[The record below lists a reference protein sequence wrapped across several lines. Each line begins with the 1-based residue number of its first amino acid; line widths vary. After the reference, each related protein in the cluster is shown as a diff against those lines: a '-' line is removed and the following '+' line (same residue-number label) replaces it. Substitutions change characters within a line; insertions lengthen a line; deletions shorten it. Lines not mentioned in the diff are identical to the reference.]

1 MSETTPQ
8 QRLTALTK
16 ELDDSLQ
23 KATALDAV
31 IAERRARSVKLQTN
45 ISQALYRMGLQP
57 KVEAYMLSLQQR
69 VHQRSV
75 GLYEQ
80 LLTALVQDVLPENPH
95 PISLELDT
103 DKGLPA
109 LSIQLGKNEFA
120 QDIYEDTGGSL
131 TNVVSSGLRFVA
143 LARSNLRRFLVLDEP
158 DCWIE
163 SWRVPRFADILSEM
177 ATRIHVQGIL
187 ISHHQDSAFINLPD
201 RMKLEK
207 NANGII
213 EVRKSRTAVWADDKA
228 PGIRWIRLERFM
240 SHLDTKLELG
250 PGINVLSGANHIG
263 KSAIVNALRVFCYHQ
278 GADRHIMHGH
288 DNFVISIGIEDG
300 QVLTCTRVRKGGRK
314 TVYSYMNPSM
324 KEPRV
329 EPADKAKVPEFVVNA
344 LNIQKLNDLDIQLS
358 HQKMPVFLLNEPKTK
373 QAALLSAGMESDHVR
388 TMLKDYKSWMDGDR
402 GIVRNDE
409 KEMLVLKKGLDE
421 WDAQFAGAALADQGL
436 NLQTMRANLEQSIE
450 RVAHMEELVRTMQ
463 YADAL
468 EAALPAQTLIDAPML
483 TPTDGMRSLAQVWKT
498 ALLRTECEPTMTAP
512 VAPSTEAVVEQ
523 ASMLRNWKGAEK
535 RAAFLEQALT
545 MAAPQEPKLDT
556 RGLAEVATAW
566 QAAETQCTKAEENQ
580 TRAAN
585 DLVRAQEELD
595 ALLAQTGGTCPLC
608 HQGWPHAHEEGQE
621 TA

>member
-1 MSETTPQ
+1 MSEATLQ
-8 QRLTALTK
+8 QRLTVLAK
-16 ELDDSLQ
+16 ELDGSLQ
-23 KATALDAV
+23 TATALDAV
-31 IAERRARSVKLQTN
+31 IAERRTRSVKLQTN
-45 ISQALYRMGLQP
+45 IAEALYRMGLQP

-80 LLTALVQDVLPENPH
+80 PLTALVQDVLPENSH
-95 PISLELDT
+95 PISLILDT
-103 DKGLPA
+103 EKGLPS
-109 LSIQLGKNEFA
+109 LNIQLGKNEFA

-163 SWRVPRFADILSEM
+163 SWRVPRFADILSDM

-207 NANGII
+207 GSNGTI
-213 EVRKSRTAVWADDKA
+213 EVRKSRIAVWANNKI

-288 DNFVISIGIEDG
+288 DNFVLSIGIEDD

-314 TVYSYMNPSM
+314 TVYSYMNPTM

-329 EPADKAKVPEFVVNA
+329 EPADKSKAPDFVVDC

-373 QAALLSAGMESDHVR
+373 QASLLSAGMEADHVR
-388 TMLKDYKSWMDGDR
+388 TMHKDYKSWLDGDR
-402 GIVRNDE
+402 GIIRSDE
-409 KEMLVLKKGLDE
+409 KEMLALKKGLDE
-421 WDAQFAGAALADQGL
+421 WDEKFAGAALADKGL
-436 NLQTMRANLEQSIE
+436 QLQTMRANLDQSIE
-450 RVAHMEELVRTMQ
+450 RVAHMSNLIRALQ
-463 YADAL
+463 YADEL
-468 EAALPAQTLIDAPML
+468 ESALPAIATFDAPALM
-483 TPTDGMRSLAQVWKT
+483 PTDGMRTLASAWE
-498 ALLRTECEPTMTAP
+498 AAAARTQCEPSVTAP
-512 VAPSTEAVVEQ
+512 VAPTTEHLMAL
-523 ASMLRNWKGAEK
+523 AGMLRTWRGSDK
-535 RAAFLEQALT
+535 RATFLEQALT
-545 MAAPQEPKLDT
+545 MQAPKEPMLDIRT
-556 RGLAEVATAW
+556 LGEVALVW
-566 QAAETQCTKAEENQ
+566 RAAETQREKAQ
-580 TRAAN
+580 TAESQAGQS
-585 DLVRAQEELD
+585 LERAQKELD
-595 ALLAQTGGTCPLC
+595 ELLAQTGGMCPLC
-608 HQGWPHAHEEGQE
+608 HQGWPHAHAEK
-621 TA
+621 

>member
-1 MSETTPQ
+1 MSEASLPF
-8 QRLTALTK
+8 RLAALTR
-16 ELDDSLQ
+16 ELDASLQ
-23 KATALDAV
+23 TATSLDAV
-31 IAERRARSVKLQTN
+31 IAERRARSVKLQSN
-45 ISQALYRMGLQP
+45 VAQALYRMGLQP
-57 KVEAYMLSLQQR
+57 KVEAYMLCLQQR

-80 LLTALVQDVLPENPH
+80 LLTALVQDVLPENPY
-95 PISLELDT
+95 PVSLELDT
-103 DKGLPA
+103 DKGLPS

-163 SWRVPRFADILSEM
+163 SWRVPRFADILSDM

-207 NANGII
+207 NSTGTI
-213 EVRKSRTAVWADDKA
+213 EVRKSRTAVWPDDKT

-288 DNFVISIGIEDG
+288 DNFVISIGIENG
-300 QVLTCTRVRKGGRK
+300 KVLTCTRVRKGARK
-314 TVYSYMNPSM
+314 TVYSYIDPTM
-324 KEPRV
+324 KDPRV
-329 EPADKAKVPEFVVNA
+329 EPAEKAKVPDFVVQA

-373 QAALLSAGMESDHVR
+373 QASLLSAGMEADHVR
-388 TMLKDYKSWMDGDR
+388 SMLKDYKSWLDGDR

-409 KEMLVLKKGLDE
+409 KELLSLKKGLDE
-421 WDAQFAGAALADQGL
+421 WDAKFAGAALADQGL
-436 NLQTMRANLEQSIE
+436 QLQQMRTKLAQSLE
-450 RVAHMEELVRTMQ
+450 RVTLMEQLIRTMQ
-463 YADAL
+463 YADEL
-468 EAALPAQTLIDAPML
+468 ESALPARVTLDAPSL
-483 TPTDGMRSLAQVWKT
+483 VPSDGMEQLAQTWQT
-498 ALLRTECEPTMTAP
+498 ALAKAQCEPTLTAP
-512 VAPSTEAVVEQ
+512 AHPSTDTLVAL
-523 ASMLRNWKGAEK
+523 ASMLRTWKSAEK
-535 RAAFLEQALT
+535 RAVFLEEALT
-545 MAAPQEPKLDT
+545 MQTPQEPKLDMRALGET
-556 RGLAEVATAW
+556 VQTW
-566 QAAETQCTKAEENQ
+566 QSAVEQQAKAESAEK
-580 TRAAN
+580 AAG
-585 DLVRAQEELD
+585 DALIQAQKELD
-595 ALLAQTGGTCPLC
+595 ELLAQTGGTCPLC
-608 HQGWPHAHEEGQE
+608 HQGWPHAHDKKDI
-621 TA
+621 A

>member
-1 MSETTPQ
+1 MSEATLQ
-8 QRLTALTK
+8 QRVGTLAK
-16 ELDDSLQ
+16 ELDTSLQ
-23 KATALDAV
+23 TATALDAV
-31 IAERRARSVKLQTN
+31 IAERRARSVKLQAN
-45 ISQALYRMGLQP
+45 IAEALYRMGLQP

-207 NANGII
+207 NANGTI
-213 EVRKSRTAVWADDKA
+213 EVRKSRTAVWDDDKK

-288 DNFVISIGIEDG
+288 DNFVLSIGIEGG

-329 EPADKAKVPEFVVNA
+329 EPADKAKVPDFVVQA

-373 QAALLSAGMESDHVR
+373 QASLLSAGMESDHVR
-388 TMLKDYKSWMDGDR
+388 TMHKDYKSWLDGDR
-402 GIVRNDE
+402 GIIRNDE
-409 KEMLVLKKGLDE
+409 KEMLALKKGLDE
-421 WDAQFAGAALADQGL
+421 WDAQFSGAALADKGL
-436 NLQTMRANLEQSIE
+436 QLQTMRANLEQSLE
-450 RVAHMEELVRTMQ
+450 RVTRMSDLVRTMQ
-463 YADAL
+463 YADEL
-468 EAALPAQTLIDAPML
+468 ESVLPAANTFDAPAL
-483 TPTDGMRSLAQVWKT
+483 TPTDGMRTLADAWAA
-498 ALLRTECEPTMTAP
+498 ALARLKCEPTMTAP
-512 VAPSTEAVVEQ
+512 AAPNTDELVAMAT
-523 ASMLRNWKGAEK
+523 MLRTWKGADK

-545 MAAPQEPKLDT
+545 MKAPQEPKLDIRALGET
-556 RGLAEVATAW
+556 ALAW
-566 QAAETQCTKAEENQ
+566 KAAETQHKKAERDEQ
-580 TRAAN
+580 LASQA
-585 DLVRAQEELD
+585 LVRAQEELD

-608 HQGWPHAHEEGQE
+608 HQGWPHAH
-621 TA
+621 AAKDIA

>member
-1 MSETTPQ
+1 MSEASLPF
-8 QRLTALTK
+8 RLAALMK
-16 ELDDSLQ
+16 ELDASLQ
-23 KATALDAV
+23 AATSLDAV
-31 IAERRARSVKLQTN
+31 IAERRSRSVKLQAN
-45 ISQALYRMGLQP
+45 VAQALYRMGLQP

-80 LLTALVQDVLPENPH
+80 LLTALVQDVLPENPY
-95 PISLELDT
+95 PVSLELDT
-103 DKGLPA
+103 DKGLPS

-163 SWRVPRFADILSEM
+163 SWRVPRFADILSDM

-207 NANGII
+207 NSTGTI
-213 EVRKSRTAVWADDKA
+213 EVRKSRTAVWSDDKT

-288 DNFVISIGIEDG
+288 DNFVISIGIEG
-300 QVLTCTRVRKGGRK
+300 GKVLTCTRVRKGGRK
-314 TVYSYMNPSM
+314 TVYSYIDPTM
-324 KEPRV
+324 KDPRV
-329 EPADKAKVPEFVVNA
+329 EPAEKAKVPDFVVQA

-373 QAALLSAGMESDHVR
+373 QASLLSAGMESDHVR
-388 TMLKDYKSWMDGDR
+388 TMLKDYKSWLDGDR
-402 GIVRNDE
+402 AVIRNDE
-409 KEMLVLKKGLDE
+409 KELISLKKGLDE
-421 WDAQFAGAALADQGL
+421 WDAQFAGAALADKGL
-436 NLQTMRANLEQSIE
+436 QLQTMRTNLEQSLE
-450 RVAHMEELVRTMQ
+450 RVTHMERLIRTLQ
-463 YADAL
+463 YADEL
-468 EAALPAQTLIDAPML
+468 ENALPARITLDAPSL
-483 TPTDGMRSLAQVWKT
+483 TPSDGMQQLAVSWDA
-498 ALLRTECEPTMTAP
+498 ALLRAECEPTMTAP
-512 VAPSTEAVVEQ
+512 AHPTTDVLVAQ
-523 ASMLRNWKGAEK
+523 ATMLRTWKGAEK
-535 RAAFLEQALT
+535 RALFLEEALT
-545 MAAPQEPKLDT
+545 MQTPQEPRLDT
-556 RGLAEVATAW
+556 RLLGETALAWKKATMQ
-566 QAAETQCTKAEENQ
+566 QAKTEEAEKDAS
-580 TRAAN
+580 AA
-585 DLVRAQEELD
+585 LVKAQEDLD

-608 HQGWPHAHEEGQE
+608 RQGWPHAHEKKDS
-621 TA
+621 A

>member
-1 MSETTPQ
+1 MSDATPQ

-16 ELDDSLQ
+16 ELDGSLQ
-23 KATALDAV
+23 TATALDAV
-31 IAERRARSVKLQTN
+31 IAERRVRSVKLQKN
-45 ISQALYRMGLQP
+45 IAEALYRMGLQP
-57 KVEAYMLSLQQR
+57 KVEAYMLTLQQR

-103 DKGLPA
+103 EKGLPA

-177 ATRIHVQGIL
+177 ATRINVQGIL

-213 EVRKSRTAVWADDKA
+213 EVRKSRTAVWSDDKI

-240 SHLDTKLELG
+240 SHVDTKLELG

-314 TVYSYMNPSM
+314 TVYSYMNPTM

-373 QAALLSAGMESDHVR
+373 QASLLSAGMESDHVR
-388 TMLKDYKSWMDGDR
+388 TMLKDYKSWVDGDR

-409 KEMLVLKKGLDE
+409 KEMLALKKGLDE
-421 WDAQFAGAALADQGL
+421 WDAQCSGAALADQGL
-436 NLQTMRANLEQSIE
+436 QLQQMRANLEQSIE
-450 RVAHMEELVRTMQ
+450 RVARMGDLVRTMQ
-463 YADAL
+463 YADEL
-468 EAALPAQTLIDAPML
+468 DSALPEKTTLDAPVL
-483 TPTDGMRSLAQVWKT
+483 TPTDSMRSLAQAWSA
-498 ALLRTECEPTMTAP
+498 ALVRTECEPTLTSPASP
-512 VAPSTEAVVEQ
+512 NTDTLVAQ
-523 ASMLRNWKGAEK
+523 ATMLRNWKEADK
-535 RAAFLEQALT
+535 RAALLEQALT
-545 MAAPQEPKLDT
+545 MVAPEEPTLDKRLLSQT
-556 RGLAEVATAW
+556 LNAW
-566 QAAETQCTKAEENQ
+566 QIAETQSIR
-580 TRAAN
+580 TRAEQEQASQA
-585 DLVRAQEELD
+585 LIQAQDELD
-595 ALLAQTGGTCPLC
+595 ALLAQTGGECPLC
-608 HQGWPHAHEEGQE
+608 HQGWPHIHKKDEA
-621 TA
+621 A

>member
-1 MSETTPQ
+1 M
-8 QRLTALTK
+8 
-16 ELDDSLQ
+16 
-23 KATALDAV
+23 
-31 IAERRARSVKLQTN
+31 
-45 ISQALYRMGLQP
+45 
-57 KVEAYMLSLQQR
+57 
-69 VHQRSV
+69 
-75 GLYEQ
+75 
-80 LLTALVQDVLPENPH
+80 
-95 PISLELDT
+95 
-103 DKGLPA
+103 
-109 LSIQLGKNEFA
+109 
-120 QDIYEDTGGSL
+120 

-207 NANGII
+207 NANGTI
-213 EVRKSRTAVWADDKA
+213 EVRKSRTAVWADAKT

-263 KSAIVNALRVFCYHQ
+263 KSAIVNALRVVCYHQ

-314 TVYSYMNPSM
+314 TVYSYMNPTM

-329 EPADKAKVPEFVVNA
+329 EPADKAKIPEFVVNA

-373 QAALLSAGMESDHVR
+373 QASLLSAGMESDHVR
-388 TMLKDYKSWMDGDR
+388 TMLKDYKSWVDGDR
-402 GIVRNDE
+402 AIVRNDE
-409 KEMLVLKKGLDE
+409 KEMLTLKKGLDE

-436 NLQTMRANLEQSIE
+436 HLQTMRVNLEQSIE
-450 RVAHMEELVRTMQ
+450 RVARMGALVRSMQ

-468 EAALPAQTLIDAPML
+468 EKALPVQTTLDAPVL
-483 TPTDGMRSLAQVWKT
+483 TPIDGMRSLALAWAEAVT
-498 ALLRTECEPTMTAP
+498 RTECEPTMTAP
-512 VAPSTEAVVEQ
+512 IAPSTDTLVAQ
-523 ASMLRNWKGAEK
+523 ATMLRNWKGVDQ
-535 RAAFLEQALT
+535 RAAFLEKTLT
-545 MAAPQEPKLDT
+545 MTAPQEPKLDMRALSET
-556 RGLAEVATAW
+556 AAAW
-566 QAAETQCTKAEENQ
+566 QSAQAQCIKADDDQERSA
-580 TRAAN
+580 RA
-585 DLVRAQEELD
+585 LYTAQEELD

-608 HQGWPHAHEEGQE
+608 HQSWPHAHEEKD